1 MRRLGVSLAA
11 LIACL
16 VAAAPA
22 SAAIPF
28 TTHTVTLTGGNNPVG
43 IASDSF
49 NGPGSS
55 DLVTANSTTNNISL
69 LLGNGSGGFS
79 NASGSPFAGPT
90 ATEDVATG
98 DFNNDGNPDVVG
110 TGNGSA
116 SVYLGNGSGGLG
128 SPTNIATVGSSN
140 TSVVTGDFNND
151 GNLDFATSNDT
162 GQLRV
167 FLGNGTGT
175 VFNQTGQGNIPI
187 GGGTT
192 DLATADFNN
201 DGRPDLVVSN
211 AGPVSPGVQVFL
223 GTAGPSGTFNAQT
236 AVALAG
242 NVPNSVDAGDVNNDG
257 NADAVV
263 GNSNGG
269 GAGVRVLLG
278 NGAGGFS
285 NAGGPAS
292 INGGASPLGVT
303 LGDFDSDGL
312 LDIAVANNTNPG
324 SVTVLLNNGNGTS
337 YTTDQTLAAGNGTFN
352 VTTLDTNIDGNTDI
366 AATNG
371 NTNTVSVFT
380 QSPPTASVSPT
391 SLSFGNVVVNTQT
404 GTQTVTL
411 TNNGPQTIGPLASIT
426 GPNRDDFVRINDR
439 CTPASIFVPPG
450 GTCTIGVAAKPKSL
464 GNKTATLEIASNAAN
479 SPQRVAL
486 SATGV
491 SPAPV
496 SQTAPSISGN
506 AVRGSTLTCSDGTWT
521 NSPTS
526 FAFQW
531 LRNGQAIPGATNQTY
546 TVVEADVG
554 TQITCRVTA
563 SNAGGSNSRTSSSVT
578 PTAPAPVLTVTV
590 PRQSL
595 NSVLSKGLVFRA
607 VCVDAC
613 VVSGQ
618 VTGPV
623 PPRKKRKARG
633 GRAARVAIVGRTSAS
648 LVGGTTR
655 TLRVRI
661 SRAGK
666 AALRRKRSATL
677 RLTVSATDPAGSPR
691 STKTTSV
698 KLKRTAAKRKR

>member
-22 SAAIPF
+22 SAVIPF
-28 TTHTVTLTGGNNPVG
+28 TATTVNVGNNPSG

-49 NGPGSS
+49 AGPGSS
-55 DLVTANSTTNNISL
+55 DLVVSNFTDSTTSL
-69 LLGNGSGGFS
+69 LLGNGSGGFA
-79 NASGSPFAGPT
+79 NASGSPFAGPVG
-90 ATEDVATG
+90 AADVATG
-98 DFNNDGNPDVVG
+98 DFNNDTNVDVVG
-110 TGNGSA
+110 AGGGQST
-116 SVYLGNGSGGLG
+116 VRLGNGSGGLG
-128 SPTNIATVGSSN
+128 GANNITTSGTAS
-140 TSVVTGDFNND
+140 SVVVGDFNSD
-151 GNLDFATSNDT
+151 GNLDFATTNT
-162 GQLRV
+162 VREINV
-167 FLGNGTGT
+167 YLGNATGT
-175 VFNQTGQGNIPI
+175 AFSLAPSSPI
-187 GGGTT
+187 TFGSGATSNT
-192 DLATADFNN
+192 HLETADFNN
-201 DGRPDLVVSN
+201 DGHPDLVATSN
-211 AGPVSPGVQVFL
+211 GGGSPLVQVFL
-223 GTAGPSGTFNAQT
+223 GTGSAGAFTAQPAVPLTGTNP
-236 AVALAG
+236 L
-242 NVPNSVDAGDVNNDG
+242 SVSTGDVNNDG
-257 NADAVV
+257 NEDAVV
-263 GNSNGG
+263 ANSSG
-269 GAGVRVLLG
+269 GANGVLILLG

-285 NAGGPAS
+285 NSASPAPV
-292 INGGASPLGVT
+292 NGGSFPEDVFV
-303 LGDFDSDGL
+303 GDIDGDGL
-312 LDIAVANNTNPG
+312 SDLAVANATSPG
-324 SVTVLLNNGNGTS
+324 SVVVLLNNGNGTS
-337 YTTDQTLAAGNGTFN
+337 YTNNGALATGNGTGSVTGFDDN
-352 VTTLDTNIDGNTDI
+352 VDGNTDL

-371 NTNTVSVFT
+371 GGSTVTVFSQT
-380 QSPPTASVSPT
+380 PPTASVNPT
-391 SLSFGNVVVNTQT
+391 SESFGNVVVNTQT
-404 GTQTVTL
+404 GTRTVTL

-426 GPNRDDFVRINDR
+426 GPNKDDFVRINDR

-479 SPQRVAL
+479 SPQKVAL

-506 AVRGSTLTCSDGTWT
+506 AVRGSILNCSAGTWT

-531 LRNGQAIPGATNQTY
+531 LRNGQAIPGSTNPTY
-546 TVVEADVG
+546 TLVEADVG
-554 TQITCRVTA
+554 AQITCRVTA